1 MFWERS
7 RWAFWAGALGVLIL
21 VGALYAQTLDF
32 KFIWD
37 DDQIIYG
44 RIDYQSP
51 SRWLEAVCQPLD
63 FSPNYFRPLALSSLL
78 VQIWLWKDNPA
89 PFHAVNVLI
98 HLLNTALVIALG
110 MRLLSNRGLALL
122 GGALYGVHP
131 ALIESVAFVSSRYDL
146 MATLFLLLALWLE
159 GRLAGRARVIGVSL
173 VFLGALL
180 CKEMALMF
188 PLVLLLWQLAQ
199 GGDGSIKAQLAR
211 LIRTERALYG
221 ALGLTLV
228 VYFGI
233 RYAALGYLFT
243 APIGEAQIEAGTP
256 LQHLLL
262 MGRTLTTLATLASV
276 PFFSITPAHHS
287 ELPVPV
293 SDGWAWAQLGIAV
306 LILLGMAYLVRRR
319 PHAGW
324 LFAAG
329 LISLL
334 PVLNIRP
341 LEFAYG
347 VFTAERFLTFPLALA
362 LMGILRLPSPPTF
375 LLRREQVRLGSRS
388 NSTSAPSPLSVDG
401 EGEPRAGG
409 AALPPSP
416 LTERGARFKK
426 SGARASWLNLSVA
439 SLSEGSWGVRALLLF
454 WGVALLITTA
464 YNLPNWRDPE
474 RFWLWLTNAS
484 PRSPIGFSNL
494 SDLYNK
500 MGRHSEA
507 LEYAEKAIQTAPRSG
522 MGYVN
527 KGVALLRLGNPDE
540 AIALFRKATEIE
552 PSNVTGWN
560 NLAVMLSERGE
571 HDEAERIIQQ
581 HVLGKPPQFMGH
593 QALGLIYT
601 RRTRLDLAEAEFRK
615 AYALMPNP
623 AGSIADDGLKQLQ
636 TASRWIAAAHYWMNQ
651 RQLELAER
659 HLQAAAQRDPDKI
672 AYGIAMGRLRILQNR
687 PAEARQFLREV
698 QSRGYSDA
706 TVVGLLNEAAQM
718 LRHGEK
724 AR

>member
-1 MFWERS
+1 VFWERS

-32 KFIWD
+32 KFVWD

-44 RIDYQSP
+44 RVDYQSP
-51 SRWLEAVCQPLD
+51 SRWLEAVRQPLD

-89 PFHAVNVLI
+89 PFHAANVLI

-110 MRLLSNRGLALL
+110 MRLLTSRGLALL
-122 GGALYGVHP
+122 AGALYGVHP

-146 MATLFLLLALWLE
+146 TATLLLLLALWLE
-159 GRLAGRARVIGVSL
+159 GRLAGRARILGVSL
-173 VFLGALL
+173 AFLGALL

-188 PLVLLLWQLAQ
+188 PLVLLAWQLAQ
-199 GGDGSIKAQLAR
+199 GGNGSVKARLAR
-211 LIRTERALYG
+211 LFRTERALYG
-221 ALGLTLV
+221 ALGVTLI

-243 APIGEAQIEAGTP
+243 APIGDAQIEAGTP

-262 MGRTLTTLATLASV
+262 IGRTLTTLTTLAFV

-287 ELPVPV
+287 ELPVPL
-293 SDGWAWAQLGIAV
+293 SDGRAWAQLGMGV
-306 LILLGMAYLVRRR
+306 LILLGVAYAVWRR
-319 PHAGW
+319 PGAGW

-362 LMGILRLPSPPTF
+362 LLGVLRLPSPP
-375 LLRREQVRLGSRS
+375 
-388 NSTSAPSPLSVDG
+388 SPLSRTREEGSFALLSHAVG
-401 EGEPRAGG
+401 EG
-409 AALPPSP
+409 L
-416 LTERGARFKK
+416 
-426 SGARASWLNLSVA
+426 
-439 SLSEGSWGVRALLLF
+439 GVRVLLLL
-454 WGVALLITTA
+454 WGAALLITTA

-474 RFWLWLTNAS
+474 RFWLWLTTAS
-484 PRSPIGFSNL
+484 PHSPIGFSNL

-500 MGRHSEA
+500 TGRHADA
-507 LEYAEKAIQTAPRSG
+507 LEYAEKAIQIAPRSG

-540 AIALFRKATEIE
+540 AIALFRRATEIE

-571 HDEAERIIQQ
+571 HDEAERIIHQ
-581 HVLGKPPQFMGH
+581 HVLGKPPLFMGH
-593 QALGLIYT
+593 QALGLIYI
-601 RRTRLDLAEAEFRK
+601 RRARLDLAEAEFRK

-623 AGSIADDGLKQLQ
+623 AGSVADEGLKQLQ
-636 TASRWIAAAHYWMNQ
+636 TASRWIAAAHYWMN
-651 RQLELAER
+651 RGNLELAER
-659 HLQAAAQRDPDKI
+659 HLQAAAQRDPDRI
-672 AYGIAMGRLRILQNR
+672 AYGIAMGRLRILQKR
-687 PAEARQFLREV
+687 PAEAQQFLREV
-698 QSRGYSDA
+698 QSWGYSDA

-718 LRHGEK
+718 LKQGQKTR
-724 AR
+724 